1 MIFGFEPGI
10 FIFLLVAGFIGG
22 VWNSIAGAATLFTFP
37 VLVMAGLPPVIANAT
52 NFLALL
58 PANAAALP
66 AYVKELK
73 EVGRKPIILMII
85 ASGLGAILGSYLL
98 IYTGEALFVSVVP
111 YLILAATLLFA
122 FGDQIRAF
130 MLNSR
135 FAALASGT
143 VGPLVLMGLFSIYG
157 GYFGAGLGIILL
169 AIVQIM
175 GYSDFL
181 VANSL
186 KNLLATT
193 FTIISIFIF
202 GLNGLIH
209 WPAAGV
215 MMVAST
221 AGGYLGGR
229 LSKYVNAKY
238 LRAFVITFG
247 LFLSFYYMFFK

>member
-1 MIFGFEPGI
+1 MLLSLDPLTVV
-10 FIFLLVAGFIGG
+10 FLLVAGFIGG

-37 VLVMAGLPPVIANAT
+37 VLVLAGLPPVVANAT

-73 EVGRKPIILMII
+73 SVGRT
-85 ASGLGAILGSYLL
+85 AILGMIVASGIGAVLGSHLL
-98 IYTGEALFVSVVP
+98 IYSGEALFVFVIP
-111 YLILAATLLFA
+111 YLIIVATLLFA

-130 MLNSR
+130 MINGR
-135 FAALASGT
+135 FAHFASGT
-143 VGPLVLMGLFSIYG
+143 IGPLIVMGIFSIYG

-175 GYSDFL
+175 GYSEFL
-181 VANSL
+181 IANSL

-193 FTIISIFIF
+193 FTIISIVIF
-202 GLNGLIH
+202 GFNGLIN
-209 WPAAGV
+209 WPVAIV

-229 LSKYVNAKY
+229 YSKRVNAKY
-238 LRAFVITFG
+238 LRSFVITFG
-247 LFLSFYYMFFK
+247 ISLGVYYLIFK

>member
-22 VWNSIAGAATLFTFP
+22 IWNSIAGAATLFTFP
-37 VLVMAGLPPVIANAT
+37 VLVMAGLPPVVANAT

-66 AYVKELK
+66 AYIKELK
-73 EVGRKPIILMII
+73 EVGRKAILSMIF
-85 ASGLGAILGSYLL
+85 ASGLGAVLGSYLL
-98 IYTGEALFVSVVP
+98 IYTGETLFVFVVP
-111 YLILAATLLFA
+111 YLILVATLLFA
-122 FGDQIRAF
+122 FGDQIRNF
-130 MLNSR
+130 MLNGR

-143 VGPLVLMGLFSIYG
+143 IGPLVLMGLFSIYG

-181 VANSL
+181 IANSL

-193 FTIISIFIF
+193 FTIISIVIF
-202 GLNGLIH
+202 GVNGLIH
-209 WPAAGV
+209 WPAAII
-215 MMVAST
+215 MMAAST
-221 AGGYLGGR
+221 CGGYLGGR
-229 LSKYVNAKY
+229 LSKHVNSQY
-238 LRAFVITFG
+238 LRIFVIIFG
-247 LFLSFYYMFFK
+247 LSLSFYYIFFK